1 MKKVLQICL
10 AIVIIALAYVVYRQ
24 ITTPVEFENERK
36 TKEAAVIERIKDIR
50 TAERA
55 FKSKY
60 QRFTGSFD
68 TLINFILNDS
78 LIMERRLVD
87 EDDSAAMAQLK
98 LRKIQNVEEFSIP
111 VIDTV
116 FAPRKLSVADVQ
128 NLRYIPGTENKVEFL
143 LAAGSV
149 ETGNVVVPVMECKAP
164 YKMFLDT
171 VKYRQELINLIDENK
186 NIYNKYPG
194 VKVGDINQP
203 NNEAGNWE

>member
-24 ITTPVEFENERK
+24 IATPVEFENERK

-68 TLINFILNDS
+68 TLIDFILNDS

>member
-1 MKKVLQICL
+1 M
-10 AIVIIALAYVVYRQ
+10 VYRQ
-24 ITTPVEFENERK
+24 IATPVEFENERK

-68 TLINFILNDS
+68 TLIDFILNDS

>member
-24 ITTPVEFENERK
+24 IATPVEFENERK

-116 FAPRKLSVADVQ
+116 FAPRKLSVAAVQ

>member
-24 ITTPVEFENERK
+24 IATPVEFENERK

-98 LRKIQNVEEFSIP
+98 LRKIQNVEKFSIP

>member
-24 ITTPVEFENERK
+24 IATPVEFENERK

>member
-24 ITTPVEFENERK
+24 IATPVEFDNERK

-164 YKMFLDT
+164 YEMFLDT

>member
-24 ITTPVEFENERK
+24 IATPVEFDNERK

-171 VKYRQELINLIDENK
+171 VKYRQELINLIVENK

>member
-24 ITTPVEFENERK
+24 IATPVEFDNERK

-87 EDDSAAMAQLK
+87 EDDSVAMAQLK

-128 NLRYIPGTENKVEFL
+128 NLRYIPGTGNKVEFL

>member
-24 ITTPVEFENERK
+24 IATPVEFDNERR

>member
-1 MKKVLQICL
+1 
-10 AIVIIALAYVVYRQ
+10 
-24 ITTPVEFENERK
+24 
-36 TKEAAVIERIKDIR
+36 
-50 TAERA
+50 
-55 FKSKY
+55 
-60 QRFTGSFD
+60 
-68 TLINFILNDS
+68 
-78 LIMERRLVD
+78 MERRLVD

>member
-24 ITTPVEFENERK
+24 IATPVEFDNERK

>member
-24 ITTPVEFENERK
+24 IATPVEFENERK

-116 FAPRKLSVADVQ
+116 FAPRKLSVANVQ

>member
-24 ITTPVEFENERK
+24 IATPVEFENERK

-68 TLINFILNDS
+68 TLIDFILNDS

-171 VKYRQELINLIDENK
+171 VKYRQDLINLIDENK

>member
-24 ITTPVEFENERK
+24 IATPVEFDTERK

-171 VKYRQELINLIDENK
+171 VKYRQELINLIDESK

>member
-24 ITTPVEFENERK
+24 IATPVEFENERK
-36 TKEAAVIERIKDIR
+36 TKEVAVIERIKDIR

>member
-24 ITTPVEFENERK
+24 IATPVEFDNERK

-171 VKYRQELINLIDENK
+171 VKYRQELINLIDESK

>member
-24 ITTPVEFENERK
+24 IATPVEFENERK
-36 TKEAAVIERIKDIR
+36 TKEVAVIERIKDIR

-116 FAPRKLSVADVQ
+116 FAPRKLSAAAPHT
-128 NLRYIPGTENKVEFL
+128 LPYIPGTETTVDCP
-143 LAAGSV
+143 LAPRPA